1 MSYNIYV
8 KFKKNNAPTK
18 DDIEN
23 TLKNYISSGG
33 NITHDEVCFY
43 VTLIGKPQYPFYH
56 EDPMPRQYNKIKMF
70 PQELRWFEIWIEF
83 DKINII
89 KEICI
94 KTRMQDE
101 FTHVVANGYANI
113 CKRKWK
119 GTKSED

>member
-1 MSYNIYV
+1 VLIDPFTTISAWPPETGAPPV
-8 KFKKNNAPTK
+8 FKILVGVVLNAWTPLVP
-18 DDIEN
+18 EASEQESE
-23 TLKNYISSGG
+23 L
-33 NITHDEVCFY
+33 
-43 VTLIGKPQYPFYH
+43 YPFYH